1 MSEDQD
7 DSQKTEDP
15 SQRKLEQAKEKGQT
29 VSSKELSH
37 FFILLGGAL
46 SLMIVL
52 PDLGVQLTDFMT
64 PFLGRVHDM
73 DLSAEGLRSMFL
85 GIVLRVGMVMGLFAV
100 LMMLAGFLGSFL
112 QHGFLFST
120 QSITPSL
127 DRISVF
133 KGFKRIFSMKS
144 VVELAK
150 NLAKLVIIGAIVSS
164 LVIPL
169 FGEEI
174 TLLPTLSLGDQMVYL
189 RHYALRILGGAMGAM
204 LVIAGADYA
213 FQFFQFRKEMRM
225 TKQEVK
231 EEYRQ
236 TEGDPKV
243 KSKLKQIRRERARRR
258 MMAKVKDA
266 TAIITNPTH
275 YAIAIVY
282 DKESAAA
289 PIVVAK
295 GVDAVAMKIREEAKK
310 YDIPL
315 VENPPLARALYQVDL
330 DEEIPFE
337 HYEAV
342 AKVVSYVFGLKKK
355 KS

>member
-1 MSEDQD
+1 
-7 DSQKTEDP
+7 
-15 SQRKLEQAKEKGQT
+15 
-29 VSSKELSH
+29 
-37 FFILLGGAL
+37 
-46 SLMIVL
+46 
-52 PDLGVQLTDFMT
+52 
-64 PFLGRVHDM
+64 
-73 DLSAEGLRSMFL
+73 
-85 GIVLRVGMVMGLFAV
+85 
-100 LMMLAGFLGSFL
+100 
-112 QHGFLFST
+112 
-120 QSITPSL
+120 
-127 DRISVF
+127 
-133 KGFKRIFSMKS
+133 
-144 VVELAK
+144 
-150 NLAKLVIIGAIVSS
+150 
-164 LVIPL
+164 
-169 FGEEI
+169 
-174 TLLPTLSLGDQMVYL
+174 
-189 RHYALRILGGAMGAM
+189 M

-243 KSKLKQIRRERARRR
+243 KSKLKQVRRERARRR

-275 YAIAIVY
+275 YSIAIVY